1 MVPDTDVHF
10 WLWLVTVASAVIGGV
25 LSIVGTM
32 LQRKEAASGAEN
44 GVGFRVV
51 LLSYG
56 FMTASMIV
64 FAARGML

>member
-10 WLWLVTVASAVIGGV
+10 WLWLVTVATAVTGGV
-25 LSIVGTM
+25 LSIVGTV
-32 LQRKEAASGAEN
+32 LQRKEAAGGSDRGF
-44 GVGFRVV
+44 GFRVMLV
-51 LLSYG
+51 SYG